1 MKKSFT
7 LIELLISVTIS
18 ALVLSLLFESVQVSK
33 TSNEAYQRAYIKK
46 LEQSSLL
53 TTITQDLSQA
63 NKDSIIAYNSKE
75 ASMLSFRSKNSHKNY
90 EYPYIYYIF
99 GKKKLLRAESKYKKL
114 DKQKLLAN
122 DIDVITSIT
131 EFKAYKDKNTSTSQ
145 KAVLIYYKDNLK
157 KQHMFQIPLVGSL

>member
-1 MKKSFT
+1 MKKAFT

-53 TTITQDLSQA
+53 TTITQDLTRSD
-63 NKDSIIAYNSKE
+63 KKSIKAYNSKE
-75 ASMLSFRSKNSHKNY
+75 VSMLSFRSKNSYKNY

-99 GKKKLLRAESKYKKL
+99 GNKTLLRAESKYKKL
-114 DKQKLLAN
+114 NNKKLLAN
-122 DIDVITSIT
+122 DVDVISSII
-131 EFKAYKDKNTSTSQ
+131 EFKAYKEKNTTTSK

-157 KQHMFQIPLVGSL
+157 KQHVFQIPLI